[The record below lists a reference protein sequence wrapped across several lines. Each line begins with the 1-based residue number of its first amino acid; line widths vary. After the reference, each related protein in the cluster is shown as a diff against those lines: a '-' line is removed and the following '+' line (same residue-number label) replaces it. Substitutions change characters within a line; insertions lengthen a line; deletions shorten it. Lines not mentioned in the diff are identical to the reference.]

1 MKKLFL
7 LIALCAML
15 FAVRSVFAQT
25 PTVADQAS
33 PEVHLTFPIAELG
46 NCANA
51 SECKTYCDDPTNIAA
66 CVDYAKMK
74 GFYHE
79 SSLDTD
85 QAAIVADA
93 KATLGCDSVDSCKTY
108 CADVAH
114 ADACSAFAQKHN
126 LKGGNES
133 PNSSTL
139 EKAKLALG
147 CDSADSCKA
156 LCEKQ
161 ENREKCSA
169 FAKNNGLKG
178 GNTRLGPGGCSSES
192 SCKVFCS
199 DPNNFQLCSRF
210 LKEHTGSTS
219 GQRTFTGPGGCTSE
233 ATCREYCTQNPTAC
247 HLPPLSGTPRPTGPT
262 PTELHYS
269 GTGTPPIT
277 KEEYCRMY
285 PDHCAYLTPTRT
297 DSTYPTPT
305 KYPTPNYNEY
315 CQSKGPGCTY
325 TGTTCLCPTPTPA
338 TGSNTSGQDSTPTPT
353 HSTTSSTPT
362 PSPTGTVQGA
372 ATQKNFFEWLVDS
385 FFHLK

>member
-1 MKKLFL
+1 MKKLIL
-7 LIALCAML
+7 L
-15 FAVRSVFAQT
+15 FAFCILLFAAPLALAQT
-25 PTVADQAS
+25 PTESVATTAVS
-33 PEVHLTFPIAELG
+33 PTTAVHLTFPIPELG
-46 NCANA
+46 NCASA

-79 SSLDTD
+79 SSLDTN

-108 CADVAH
+108 CADVSH

-133 PNSSTL
+133 PNTSTL

-147 CDSADSCKA
+147 CDSAESCKA
-156 LCEKQ
+156 LCEKE

-169 FAKNNGLKG
+169 FAKSNGLKG
-178 GNTRLGPGGCSSES
+178 GNTRLGPGGCTSES

-219 GQRTFTGPGGCTSE
+219 GQKTFTGPGGCTSE

-262 PTELHYS
+262 PTGFHLENSTSPTL
-269 GTGTPPIT
+269 TPDQ
-277 KEEYCRMY
+277 YCHLY
-285 PDHCAYLTPTRT
+285 PDHCA
-297 DSTYPTPT
+297 YPTPT
-305 KYPTPNYNEY
+305 KYPTPNYTEY

-338 TGSNTSGQDSTPTPT
+338 TGSNTSGGDSTPTPT
-353 HSTTSSTPT
+353 HSATSSTPT
-362 PSPTGTVQGA
+362 PSPTGTVQGV
-372 ATQKNFFEWLVDS
+372 ATQRNFFQWLMDN